1 MTYGLLNE
9 ALEVRDMGRCVELMD
24 ELCDG
29 AWSEAEAGAGMA
41 TAAAGAA
48 EEGAGRRGEGV
59 KAQAGAEAGTTTA
72 TATGAGVGVER
83 GGPPAVELHPQVAA
97 FLQMFV

>member
-48 EEGAGRRGEGV
+48 EEGAGSRGEGV